1 MPNIKPISDLRN
13 YSAVLEDVTVGSPVY
28 LTKNGHGCYTIMD
41 INEQEEMSRKAR
53 KYDKMVAELEVMKM
67 LNEGLASANEEG
79 WIDEDSMTDHILRKD
94 LKMNKIHYSPKSQ
107 RDLDEIYD
115 YIKYKLCSPIAAK
128 NTVSGILDKIEN
140 LKSHSDI
147 GNIWYLENDVNS
159 GYRYVHYKN
168 YVVFYMV
175 KNGDVYIVRILHRLQ
190 NYVSQLFS

>member
-1 MPNIKPISDLRN
+1 
-13 YSAVLEDVTVGSPVY
+13 
-28 LTKNGHGCYTIMD
+28 
-41 INEQEEMSRKAR
+41 
-53 KYDKMVAELEVMKM
+53 MKIQ
-67 LNEGLASANEEG
+67 
-79 WIDEDSMTDHILRKD
+79 WDHILRKD

-115 YIKYKLCSPIAAK
+115 YIKYKLCSPIAAE

-175 KNGDVYIVRILHRLQ
+175 KNDDVYIVRILYRLQ